1 MPFAKIIYFKG
12 KTKDET
18 YLKRNETYV
27 EAMRRETY
35 VSLQANERLKNK
47 NVHNSFIINYIKKR
61 MRSFKAKTTA
71 FCIGLC
77 LLGAATA
84 ERAQAAPERVSA
96 VEQTKLATGRV
107 SDSQSPLIGAT
118 VMEKGTSNGTITD
131 MDGKFTLNV
140 RSGATLVISYVGYVT
155 QEIKAG
161 TDMRITLSEDG
172 HSVNEVIVI
181 GYGTQRR
188 EAVTGSV
195 ANVSGEK
202 LNQFAATNAAQAL
215 QGRVAGVLMTQTSS
229 KPGEEMQIRIRGQR
243 SLTASNDPLI
253 VLDGI
258 PFMGQLSDIN
268 PADIKSMDILKDA
281 SATAIYGSRGA
292 NGVILI
298 TTEKG
303 SMGTPAKVSY
313 NGYVS
318 FKKIFSKYPMMDGP
332 TFSKFRKAAGLYQ
345 NSLDEDDN
353 TNTDWQDL
361 YYQTGVSHNHDVS
374 VSGGTN
380 GGSYSFGA
388 GYYHDESVVP
398 TEGYDRVSVRGNFDQ
413 MVGKWFRFGLSTNNS
428 YRKSQGVNDMY
439 GVLSKSPLASPY
451 DENGN
456 LKRYISL
463 PADDQTVVTKETV
476 KRDKDVW
483 LNENK
488 GIGTYNTLF
497 GEVKCPWVEGLS
509 YRINIGLNFRSS
521 KGGNFTGTGVNNKDA
536 NAVNGAGISENQ
548 TRNWTVENL
557 VTFDRTFAEKHNLNV
572 VGMYSAEQTT
582 YESTGASAQGIPA
595 DFFQYYALDKATGQL
610 NVNNYNYWQS
620 GLMSWMGRV
629 MYSYDNKY
637 MLSVALR
644 SDASSRLAKGH
655 QWHTY
660 PAVSAGWNIARES
673 FMENL
678 TWIDNLKLRVGYGE
692 TSNQSV
698 NPYSTLGGL
707 AVRNYNFGSTYKAGY
722 YVNALPNPEL
732 GWEYSKTWNF
742 GLDFSLLSGRLFGSF
757 EYYIQKTKDIL
768 LDVTM
773 PSTSG
778 VNSYTGNIGNTE
790 NKGFELTLNGIIIDN
805 KDGWKWEAGINLYAN
820 RNKLTKLTGADVV
833 KPDGTKEPERDE
845 ANRWFVGHPI
855 DVIFDYEYEGLWN
868 ESDLKTGPDGKT
880 NLDILEP
887 GGNLGMIKVK
897 YTGDYD
903 ANGMPVRAI
912 GADDRQIMSMEP
924 DLIGGFNTTVGYK
937 SFDLTMIG
945 AFQIGGKLISA
956 IHSSNGYLNMLTGR
970 RGQLDVDYWT
980 PENTGAKYPKPGG
993 IQSGDNPKY
1002 GSTLGYFDAGYLKVR
1017 AITLGYNFDNLK
1029 AVKDFGIT
1037 RLRLYATVQNPFV
1050 LFSPFNN
1057 ESGLDPET
1065 NSWATQNTAVAV
1077 EGYNGKHRMPIV
1089 GYNTPATRNFLFG
1102 INLTF

>member
-1 MPFAKIIYFKG
+1 MGILSAQ
-12 KTKDET
+12 
-18 YLKRNETYV
+18 
-27 EAMRRETY
+27 EA
-35 VSLQANERLKNK
+35 
-47 NVHNSFIINYIKKR
+47 
-61 MRSFKAKTTA
+61 
-71 FCIGLC
+71 
-77 LLGAATA
+77 
-84 ERAQAAPERVSA
+84 SA
-96 VEQTKLATGRV
+96 VTESVTSVQQTKQATGRV
-107 SDSQSPLIGAT
+107 SDSQGPLIGAT
-118 VMEKGTSNGTITD
+118 VMEKGTSNGTVTD
-131 MDGKFTLNV
+131 FNGNFSLNV
-140 RSGATLVISYVGYVT
+140 KPGATLVISYVGYES

-161 TDMRITLSEDG
+161 DNLRVELKEDG
-172 HSVNEVIVI
+172 HVVNEVVVI

-195 ANVSGEK
+195 ANIGGEK
-202 LNQFAATNAAQAL
+202 LNQIAATNAAQAL
-215 QGRVAGVLMTQTSS
+215 QGRVAGVLMTQTST

-243 SLTASNDPLI
+243 SLSASNDPLI

-258 PFMGQLSDIN
+258 PFMGVLSDIN

-292 NGVILI
+292 NGVIII
-298 TTEKG
+298 TTVKG
-303 SMGTPAKVSY
+303 SQGAPAKVSY

-318 FKKIFSKYPMMDGP
+318 FKKVFKKYPMMDGP
-332 TFSKFRKAAGLYQ
+332 TFSKFRQYAGLYQ
-345 NSLDEDDN
+345 NSLDENDN

-374 VSGGTN
+374 VAGGTN

-413 MVGKWFRFGLSTNNS
+413 MVGKYFRFGLSTNNS
-428 YRKSQGVNDMY
+428 YRKTQGVNDMY

-463 PADDQTVVTKETV
+463 PADDQSVVTKETV
-476 KRDKDVW
+476 ERDKDVW

-488 GIGTYNTLF
+488 GIGSYNTLF

-536 NAVNGAGISENQ
+536 NAVNGGGISENQ
-548 TRNWTVENL
+548 TRNWAVENL
-557 VTFDRTFAEKHNLNV
+557 LTYDHIFAEKHNVNV
-572 VGMYSAEQTT
+572 VAMYSAEQTT
-582 YESTGASAQGIPA
+582 YESTGASAQDIPA
-595 DFFQYYALDKATGQL
+595 DYFQYYALDKAVGQANLTG
-610 NVNNYNYWQS
+610 YNYWQS
-620 GLMSWMGRV
+620 GLISWMGRV

-637 MLSVALR
+637 MISAALR

-660 PAVSAGWNIARES
+660 PAVSAGWNISREQ

-692 TSNQSV
+692 TSNQSI

-742 GLDFSLLSGRLFGSF
+742 GLDFSLFSGRLYGSF
-757 EYYIQKTKDIL
+757 EYYTQKTNDIL
-768 LDVTM
+768 LDVSL

-778 VNSYTGNIGNTE
+778 VSSYTGNIGNTE
-790 NKGFELTLNGIIIDN
+790 NKGWELTLNGIIIDN
-805 KDGWKWEAGINLYAN
+805 KNGWNWEAGINLYQN
-820 RNKLTKLTGADVV
+820 RNKLTKLTGALDENGNPV
-833 KPDGTKEPERDE
+833 PDKG
-845 ANRWFVGHPI
+845 NRWFIGYPI
-855 DVIFDYEYEGLWN
+855 DVIYDYKYIGLWQAGEEAQMN
-868 ESDLKTGPDGKT
+868 
-880 NLDILEP
+880 ILEP
-887 GGNLGMIKVK
+887 GGNIGMIKVAHDK
-897 YTGDYD
+897 ALD
-903 ANGMPVRAI
+903 ANGNPTRQI
-912 GADDRQIMSMEP
+912 GEDDREVMSMEP

-937 SFDLTMIG
+937 GFDLTVIG
-945 AFQIGGKLISA
+945 AFQVGGKLISA
-956 IHSSNGYLNMLTGR
+956 IHSANGYLNMLTGR

-980 PENTGAKYPKPGG
+980 EQNTGAKYPKPGG

-1029 AVKDFGIT
+1029 AVKDFGIS
-1037 RLRLYATVQNPFV
+1037 RLRLYATIQNPFV

-1065 NSWATQNTAVAV
+1065 NSYANQNTAVGID
-1077 EGYNGKHRMPIV
+1077 GYTGKHRMPIV
-1089 GYNTPATRNFLFG
+1089 GYNTPSTRNFIFG
-1102 INLTF
+1102 LNVTF

>member
-1 MPFAKIIYFKG
+1 M
-12 KTKDET
+12 
-18 YLKRNETYV
+18 
-27 EAMRRETY
+27 
-35 VSLQANERLKNK
+35 
-47 NVHNSFIINYIKKR
+47 
-61 MRSFKAKTTA
+61 SFKAKKTA
-71 FCIGLC
+71 LCVGLC
-77 LLGAATA
+77 FMGMISAQQASAATESVA
-84 ERAQAAPERVSA
+84 SVQ
-96 VEQTKLATGRV
+96 QTKQATGHV
-107 SDSQSPLIGAT
+107 ADSQGPLIGAT
-118 VMEKGTSNGTITD
+118 VMEKGTNNGTVTD
-131 MDGKFTLNV
+131 FNGNFSLNV
-140 RSGATLVISYVGYVT
+140 KPGATLVISYVGYES

-161 TDMRITLSEDG
+161 DNVVVNLKEDG
-172 HSVNEVIVI
+172 HLVNEVVVI

-195 ANVSGEK
+195 ANIGGEK
-202 LNQFAATNAAQAL
+202 LNQIAASNAAQAL

-229 KPGEEMQIRIRGQR
+229 KPGAEMQIRIRGQR

-258 PFMGQLSDIN
+258 PFMGNLSDIN

-292 NGVILI
+292 NGVIII
-298 TTEKG
+298 TTVKG
-303 SMGTPAKVSY
+303 SQGAPAKVTY

-318 FKKIFSKYPMMDGP
+318 FKKIFKKYPMMDGP
-332 TFSKFRKAAGLYQ
+332 TFSKFRQAAGLYQ
-345 NSLDEDDN
+345 NSLDENEN

-361 YYQTGVSHNHDVS
+361 YYQTGVGHNHDVS
-374 VSGGTN
+374 VAGGTN

-398 TEGYDRVSVRGNFDQ
+398 TEQYNRISVRGNFDQ
-413 MVGKWFRFGLSTNNS
+413 KVGEWFRFGLNTNNS
-428 YRKSQGVNDMY
+428 YNKTEGVNDMY

-463 PADDQTVVTKETV
+463 PADDQSVVTKETV

-483 LNENK
+483 LNETK
-488 GIGTYNTLF
+488 GIGSYNTLF

-536 NAVNGAGISENQ
+536 NAVNGGGISENQ
-548 TRNWTVENL
+548 TRNWAVENL
-557 VTFDRTFAEKHNLNV
+557 ITFDRTFAEKHNINV

-582 YESTGASAQGIPA
+582 YESTGASAQEIPA
-595 DFFQYYALDKATGQL
+595 DFFQYYALDKATGQVNL
-610 NVNNYNYWQS
+610 NNYNYWQS

-692 TSNQSV
+692 TSNQSI

-707 AVRNYNFGSTYKAGY
+707 AIRNYNFGNGTNYMAGY

-742 GLDFSLLSGRLFGSF
+742 GLDFSLFNGRLSGSF
-757 EYYIQKTKDIL
+757 EYYTQKTKDIL
-768 LDVTM
+768 LDVSL

-778 VNSYTGNIGNTE
+778 VSSYTGNIGNTE

-805 KDGWKWEAGINLYAN
+805 KNGWNWEAGINLYAN

-833 KPDGTKEPERDE
+833 KPDGTKEPEKDE

-855 DVIFDYEYEGLWN
+855 DVIYDYEYEGLWQ
-868 ESDLKTGPDGKT
+868 EGDPY
-880 NLDILEP
+880 LDILEP
-887 GGNLGMIKVK
+887 GGNVGMIKVK
-897 YTGDYD
+897 YRGDASKGD
-903 ANGMPVRAI
+903 FKEDGVTPSRQI
-912 GADDRQIMSMEP
+912 GAEDRQIMSMEP

-937 SFDLTMIG
+937 GFDLTVIG

-956 IHSSNGYLNMLTGR
+956 IHSANGYLNMLTGR

-1002 GSTLGYFDAGYLKVR
+1002 GSTLGYFDAGYLKIR
-1017 AITLGYNFDNLK
+1017 AITLGYNFENLK
-1029 AVKDFGIT
+1029 AVKDLGIS
-1037 RLRLYATVQNPFV
+1037 RLRLYATIQNPLV

-1065 NSWATQNTAVAV
+1065 NSYATQNTAVPID
-1077 EGYNGKHRMPIV
+1077 GYTGKHRMPIV

-1102 INLTF
+1102 INVTF